1 MFIKIDRNSK
11 IPLKK
16 QVYDTIIND
25 IVTGKLKAGEKIPS
39 TRIFSDSLSV
49 ARNILVEVY
58 EQLISEGYLEV
69 VKGKGTFI
77 SSVEIKPIPNRETIK
92 EIYQPAKISDVISF
106 ECGIPD
112 LSNFP
117 RNVWAGFLK
126 ESMFDMT
133 SQECGYSHILGY
145 KPLRIEIADY
155 LQNYKGICC
164 SSSQVFITSGTSD
177 AIEFLS
183 LLFRNRCPNFIYEE
197 FTVPFIPDIFRLQ
210 GYHMKTISVD
220 EGGISVKELQDEHGS
235 VICVSPS
242 HQFPLGGTLS
252 FERRKI
258 ICDWLLRNHSF
269 LIEDDYDSE
278 FRYKGA
284 SVNSLYQLAPDHVL
298 HLGTFS
304 KTLIP
309 ALRLGYMVIPETML
323 EEARQLRA
331 LLRKSNDL
339 VNQIALYKFIAS
351 SKYTKH
357 IFKMKKIYKSRMLY
371 ITSRLRELFGDEIS
385 INGENSGLHIAVTFL
400 NYRFDEHFAEILL
413 QNGLSIDLLTDYQQ
427 NPSQE
432 TNTLIFGFGNLNR
445 EVIEDG
451 LQRFKEVMNLYRRI

>member
-1 MFIKIDRNSK
+1 MRS
-11 IPLKK
+11 
-16 QVYDTIIND
+16 
-25 IVTGKLKAGEKIPS
+25 
-39 TRIFSDSLSV
+39 
-49 ARNILVEVY
+49 
-58 EQLISEGYLEV
+58 
-69 VKGKGTFI
+69 
-77 SSVEIKPIPNRETIK
+77 
-92 EIYQPAKISDVISF
+92 
-106 ECGIPD
+106 
-112 LSNFP
+112 FP
-117 RNVWAGFLK
+117 RNVWAGYLK

-145 KPLRIEIADY
+145 KPLRIEIAGY

-164 SSSQVFITSGTSD
+164 SSSQVFITAGTTD

-183 LLFRNRCPNFIYEE
+183 LLFRNRCPNFICEE
-197 FTVPFIPDIFRLQ
+197 ATVPFIPDIFRLQ

-220 EGGISVKELQDEHGS
+220 EEGMSLKELQEVPGS
-235 VICVSPS
+235 LLCVSPS

-252 FERRKI
+252 FERRNS
-258 ICDWLLRNHSF
+258 ICDWLLRNHNF

-309 ALRLGYMVIPETML
+309 ALRLGYMVIPETLL
-323 EEARQLRA
+323 EEAKQLKF
-331 LLRKSNDL
+331 LLRKRIDL

-371 ITSRLRELFGDEIS
+371 ITSRLRELFGDEIY
-385 INGENSGLHIAVTFL
+385 INGENSGLHIAVTFT
-400 NYRFDEHFAEILL
+400 NYRFDEHFSDILL
-413 QNGLSIDLLTDYQQ
+413 QNDLAIDLLTDYQQ
-427 NPSQE
+427 NPSRE
-432 TNTLIFGFGNLNR
+432 TNTLIFGFGNL
-445 EVIEDG
+445 EVKEIENG
-451 LQRFKEVMNLYRRI
+451 LQRFKEVICNIKLNNSI

>member
-1 MFIKIDRNSK
+1 MFIDIQRNSK
-11 IPLKK
+11 VPLKK
-16 QVYDTIIND
+16 QIYDRIIND
-25 IVTGKLKAGEKIPS
+25 IVMGKLKAGEKMPS
-39 TRIFSDSLSV
+39 TRMLSDSLCV

-58 EQLISEGYLEV
+58 EQLASEGYLEV
-69 VKGKGTFI
+69 VRGKGTFI
-77 SSVEIKPIPNRETIK
+77 SSIEIKPILHGETQK
-92 EIYQPAKISDVISF
+92 ETYKPDKNSDIIFF

-112 LSNFP
+112 LRSFP
-117 RNVWAGFLK
+117 RNVWAGYLK

-145 KPLRIEIADY
+145 TPLRMEIADY
-155 LQNYKGICC
+155 LHNYKGVRC
-164 SSSQVFITSGTSD
+164 SSSQVFISGGTSD
-177 AIEFLS
+177 AMEFLS
-183 LLFRNRCPNFIYEE
+183 ILFRNRCPNFLYEE
-197 FTVPFIPDIFRLQ
+197 ATVPFIPDIFSLQ
-210 GYHMKTISVD
+210 AYNMKTISVD
-220 EGGISVKELQDEHGS
+220 KEGICVKQLIDEPGS

-252 FERRKI
+252 FERRRD
-258 ICDWLLRNHSF
+258 ICDWLHRNNNF

-309 ALRLGYMVIPETML
+309 ALRLGYMVIPETLL
-323 EEARQLRA
+323 EEARQLRV
-331 LLRKSNDL
+331 LLRKSIDL
-339 VNQIALYKFIAS
+339 VNQIALYKFMAS

-385 INGENSGLHIAVTFL
+385 IYGENSGLHIAVTFM
-400 NYRFDEHFAEILL
+400 NYGFDEHFSEILL
-413 QNGLSIDLLTDYQQ
+413 QNGVAIDLLTDYEQKQ
-427 NPSQE
+427 CKE
-432 TNTLIFGFGNLNR
+432 TNTLIFGFGNL
-445 EVIEDG
+445 ELKEIEKG
-451 LQRFKEVMNLYRRI
+451 LQRFKEVTKYFL